1 MSAPLH
7 PDVVLSRT
15 ADALEHQLAL
25 WKPSELARRI
35 GAGRTSI
42 SRDWQADLSAWP
54 WSKGIRFCCADPTLK
69 AEHIAALTGA
79 PEILPAGTPARAVR
93 DLASRFAAE
102 INRLLERSADDNI
115 TPIERAETE
124 AELDA
129 LAVQITQLRAL
140 LRSQGNRR

>member
-1 MSAPLH
+1 MSAPAH

-15 ADALEHQLAL
+15 ADVLEHQLAL

-54 WSKGIRFCCADPTLK
+54 WAAAIRFCCADPTLK
-69 AEHIAALTGA
+69 AEHIAALNGA
-79 PEILPAGTPARAVR
+79 PELLPSGTPVR

-102 INRLLERSADDNI
+102 INRLLDRIADDHLP
-115 TPIERAETE
+115 PIERAETE

-140 LRSQGNRR
+140 LRFQGNRR